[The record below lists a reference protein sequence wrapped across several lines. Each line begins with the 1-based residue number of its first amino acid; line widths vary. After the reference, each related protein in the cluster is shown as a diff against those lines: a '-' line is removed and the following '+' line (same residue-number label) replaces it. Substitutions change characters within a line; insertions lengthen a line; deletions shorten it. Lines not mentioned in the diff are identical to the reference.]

1 MALRDIF
8 LVGDKRVNPS
18 GQDSA
23 ILTAQVANN
32 SAEFCPSYLLTE
44 YEEFLIVIFFF
55 VDLL

>member
-23 ILTAQVANN
+23 ILPAQVANN
-32 SAEFCPSYLLTE
+32 SA
-44 YEEFLIVIFFF
+44 
-55 VDLL
+55 